1 MNRFLSPAVTLVL
14 ILILAGCG
22 AGTASPTQ
30 PETTPAPSAE
40 LTEEPLESTASAV
53 TSEPVQ
59 TGLFAEQIFS
69 GADGDIHYSYYLPD
83 SYDGSRKFPMMVV
96 MPGYNMMW
104 FGEDSSGSNLNWSG
118 FTAWTRLDT
127 EMVVVSAQLTDW
139 GEKSARQAIELTEY
153 FINSFAVD
161 TSRVYA
167 AGYSAGG
174 ETMSRAVAMRPDLYA
189 AYLHGASQWDGSYA
203 PIAENVQEKYG
214 FKVHTAYIAEVKR
227 MVGLDIMAS
236 NYKFSKEEMA
246 AIKAAR
252 RETKDKR
259 ADARLKALELRAEG
273 MELSEVSQATG
284 FHAAYVSQLVAKYR
298 DHGLEAISGNHYGGN
313 HRNMSFEEEAA
324 ILAPFKARAE
334 KGELVEISEIE
345 TAYQQAVGHSI
356 GTSQIYYVLHRHG
369 WRKVMPRSRHPK
381 KASEEVIETS
391 KKLKPPSVN

>member
-1 MNRFLSPAVTLVL
+1 
-14 ILILAGCG
+14 
-22 AGTASPTQ
+22 
-30 PETTPAPSAE
+30 
-40 LTEEPLESTASAV
+40 
-53 TSEPVQ
+53 
-59 TGLFAEQIFS
+59 
-69 GADGDIHYSYYLPD
+69 
-83 SYDGSRKFPMMVV
+83 
-96 MPGYNMMW
+96 
-104 FGEDSSGSNLNWSG
+104 
-118 FTAWTRLDT
+118 
-127 EMVVVSAQLTDW
+127 
-139 GEKSARQAIELTEY
+139 
-153 FINSFAVD
+153 
-161 TSRVYA
+161 
-167 AGYSAGG
+167 
-174 ETMSRAVAMRPDLYA
+174 
-189 AYLHGASQWDGSYA
+189 
-203 PIAENVQEKYG
+203 
-214 FKVHTAYIAEVKR
+214 
-227 MVGLDIMAS
+227 MAS
-236 NYKFSKEEMA
+236 NYKFSNEEMA

-345 TAYQQAVGHSI
+345 MAYQQAVGHSI

-391 KKLKPPSVN
+391 KKLRQHRTIRQGVSGRIFVPIQSSENGGILYVFPIFGTAEVEQKDG